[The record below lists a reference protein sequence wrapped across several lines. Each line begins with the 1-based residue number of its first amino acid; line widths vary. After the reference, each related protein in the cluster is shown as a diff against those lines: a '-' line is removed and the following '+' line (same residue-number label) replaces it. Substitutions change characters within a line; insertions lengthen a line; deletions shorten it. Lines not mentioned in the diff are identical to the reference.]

1 MQLTAPAKI
10 NLTLEV
16 RGKRED
22 GFHEI
27 ETLMV
32 PVSLAD
38 TLEIERGGAGI
49 EFTCSDTSLP
59 VDDSNLVVRAAKLF
73 FDRQKIQAQ
82 VKIHLQK
89 AIPHGAG
96 LGGGSSDAASTLIAL
111 NQIFETN
118 LETETLSAMS
128 AEIGSDIPFFVFQS
142 AAICRGRGEIVSPV
156 EFKPSLPLLLM
167 KPNFGVPTPWAYKQW
182 RDSKELPD
190 IPYAAQ
196 EFPWGKLLND
206 LERPVFEKY
215 LFLAVLK
222 RWLLAQPEVAGALM
236 SGSGSTTLAVLHD
249 PAMADPLSHRVL
261 EKFGELWIHGCH
273 TIQTA

>member
-38 TLEIERGGAGI
+38 TLDVERGGEGI
-49 EFTCSDTSLP
+49 EFSCSDTSLP

-73 FDRQKIQAQ
+73 FERQKISAA

-89 AIPHGAG
+89 AVPHGAG

-111 NQIFETN
+111 DQIFETH
-118 LETETLSAMS
+118 LDTQTLSAMS
-128 AEIGSDIPFFVFQS
+128 AEIGSDIPFFVFRS
-142 AAICRGRGEIVSPV
+142 AAICRGRGEIVVPV
-156 EFKPSLPLLLM
+156 EFNQTLPLLLM
-167 KPNFGVPTPWAYKQW
+167 KPSFGVPTPWAYKQW

-196 EFPWGKLLND
+196 EFPWGKLVND

-236 SGSGSTTLAVLHD
+236 SGSGSTSLAVLRD
-249 PAMADPLSHRVL
+249 GAMAASLGERVR
-261 EKFGELWIHGCH
+261 EKFGELWTHACH
-273 TIQTA
+273 TA